1 MGNMKERRDEYG
13 RRINAFGDDYCTSG
27 GFANFS
33 KESIRNREDPKQ
45 VKNTTIRAS
54 ENVTSTKFK
63 RSHVDSSF
71 YF

>member
-13 RRINAFGDDYCTSG
+13 RRINTFGDNYCTSG
-27 GFANFS
+27 GFTIFS

-54 ENVTSTKFK
+54 ENVTNTKFK